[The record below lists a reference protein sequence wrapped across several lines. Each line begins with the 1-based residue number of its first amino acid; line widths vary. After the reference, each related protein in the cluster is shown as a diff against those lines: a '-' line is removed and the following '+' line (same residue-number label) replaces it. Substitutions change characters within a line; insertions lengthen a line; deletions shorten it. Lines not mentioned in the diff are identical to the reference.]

1 MEAKAQ
7 GKAESLKRLLTRKFG
22 LLPQAIEAKVAL
34 ATVEQ
39 LDTWFD
45 GAIDAATL
53 ESVFSSH

>member
-22 LLPQAIEAKVAL
+22 QLPQAIEAKVAL

-39 LDTWFD
+39 LDAWFD

-53 ESVFSSH
+53 ESVFCGH